1 MSKRLLGTDGMLR
14 RSWSAFMRWYKKP
27 ARRRESDRL
36 RQDLLDGL
44 RYGQRDGGRMRG
56 SDAGAAGPPASGGL
70 PEAAPPRRRFGF
82 LTPWKLPLDETPTAE
97 MSRQELAAWAREQRP
112 LVRALGFRDS
122 ALFHPDII
130 NRQYIRTMEY
140 LGRLPKGPYI
150 VQVLLG
156 GGVGLV
162 IGVAM
167 LFMQST
173 AQGIDYSWHV
183 RFLTGLVMGCAVGVP
198 AGIGYRSVM
207 QFKTVY
213 APALAMAVDMDGFQW
228 VVRTIREGPLMR
240 LALIDRDDHVF
251 RGSRDE
257 SGFSKGRVFLRVP
270 LDAGPVTT
278 PEQWYDWP
286 MLESRARGETPERYH
301 TGKKQARATGGV
313 RFASSE
319 PAKSLKD
326 EIIGNAGI
334 TMGALFIVAGLIVF
348 TLATGTNSEAIQQA
362 VGDKVGQFA
371 P

>member
-1 MSKRLLGTDGMLR
+1 MSKQLHGSDGTLR

-36 RQDLLDGL
+36 LDYL
-44 RYGQRDGGRMRG
+44 RSRQRDDDWMREP
-56 SDAGAAGPPASGGL
+56 DALASGPPANSGL
-70 PEAAPPRRRFGF
+70 PEEGPPRRRFGF
-82 LTPWKLPLDETPTAE
+82 LTPWKLPPDETPTAE

-122 ALFHPDII
+122 AVFHPDII

-140 LGRLPKGPYI
+140 LGRMPKGPYI
-150 VQVLLG
+150 VQGLLG
-156 GGVGLV
+156 VGVGLV

-173 AQGIDYSWHV
+173 AQGIDYSWQV
-183 RFLTGLVMGCAVGVP
+183 RFLMGLGMGCAVGVP
-198 AGIGYRSVM
+198 AGIGYRAVM

-240 LALIDRDDHVF
+240 LALIGRDDHVF

-257 SGFSKGRVFLRVP
+257 SGFSKGRVFLRIP

-278 PEQWYDWP
+278 PKQWYDWP
-286 MLESRARGETPERYH
+286 LLESRARGETPERYH

-313 RFASSE
+313 RFSSSE

-334 TMGALFIVAGLIVF
+334 TMGALMIVAGLFVF

>member
-1 MSKRLLGTDGMLR
+1 MSKRLPGTDGMLS

-27 ARRRESDRL
+27 AR
-36 RQDLLDGL
+36 
-44 RYGQRDGGRMRG
+44 QRV
-56 SDAGAAGPPASGGL
+56 
-70 PEAAPPRRRFGF
+70 EAPPRRRFGF
-82 LTPWKLPLDETPTAE
+82 LTPWKLPLDETPTSE

-112 LVRALGFRDS
+112 LVRALGLRDS

-140 LGRLPKGPYI
+140 LGRMPKAPYI
-150 VQVLLG
+150 VQGLLG
-156 GGVGLV
+156 VGVGLA

-173 AQGIDYSWHV
+173 AQGINYSWHV
-183 RFLTGLVMGCAVGVP
+183 RFLMGLGMGCAVGVP

-213 APALAMAVDMDGFQW
+213 APALAMAVDMEGFQW

-240 LALIDRDDHVF
+240 LALIGRDDHVF

-257 SGFSKGRVFLRVP
+257 SGFSKGRVFLRIP

-313 RFASSE
+313 RFSSSE

-334 TMGALFIVAGLIVF
+334 TIGALLIVAGLFVF

>member
-27 ARRRESDRL
+27 ASQRELDRL

-44 RYGQRDGGRMRG
+44 GYDQRDGGRMRG

-70 PEAAPPRRRFGF
+70 PEEAPPRRRFGF
-82 LTPWKLPLDETPTAE
+82 LRPWQLPLDETPTAE

-122 ALFHPDII
+122 AVFHPDII

-140 LGRLPKGPYI
+140 LGRMPKGPYI

-156 GGVGLV
+156 VGVGLV

-183 RFLTGLVMGCAVGVP
+183 RFLMGLVMGCAVGVP
-198 AGIGYRSVM
+198 AGIGYRAVM

-213 APALAMAVDMDGFQW
+213 APALAMAVDMEGFQW
-228 VVRTIREGPLMR
+228 VVRAIREGPLMR
-240 LALIDRDDHVF
+240 LALIGRDDHVF

-257 SGFSKGRVFLRVP
+257 SGFSKGRVFLRIP

-286 MLESRARGETPERYH
+286 LLESRARGETPERYH

-334 TMGALFIVAGLIVF
+334 TMGALMIVAGLIVF